1 MDLSFSAQQAK
12 WQRTARDFAQH
23 RVAPIARE
31 MDESGEMPL
40 ALVGEMAKLG
50 LLGSTISKE
59 YGGSAM
65 DHLSLALVY
74 EELGRACSSVR
85 GFMTVHSSL
94 VMQCINAWG
103 SDLQKQKYL
112 PMLASGEII
121 GCYALTEPEAG
132 SDAAN
137 IQTTA
142 TRLEGHKTIG
152 GENKLSLSNE
162 RKLGGYSLN
171 GEK

>member
-1 MDLSFSAQQAK
+1 MDFTLNEQQLH
-12 WQRTARDFAQH
+12 WQRIAREFALQ

-31 MDESGEMPL
+31 MDESGEMRL

-85 GFMTVHSSL
+85 GLMTVHSSL

-103 SDLQKQKYL
+103 
-112 PMLASGEII
+112 
-121 GCYALTEPEAG
+121 
-132 SDAAN
+132 
-137 IQTTA
+137 
-142 TRLEGHKTIG
+142 
-152 GENKLSLSNE
+152 
-162 RKLGGYSLN
+162 
-171 GEK
+171 